1 MNKIIISPSIL
12 TADFLNLGSE
22 INKIEKSGAE
32 WIHLDV
38 MDGSF
43 VPNISFGPKIISDI
57 SKKTKLF
64 LDVHLMVS
72 KPKHLFKSFVDAGSS
87 CITIHSE
94 ATEDL
99 IGDFIELK
107 KLNVKCGVS
116 IKPETSLNTIKPVL
130 DMVDLILI
138 MGVEPGFGGQSLIL
152 ETLEKV
158 SQLVQLRNS
167 NRKYLISIDG
177 GVKTENIKMI
187 KEKGID
193 VVVVGS
199 AFFNSEDQ
207 IQLVKDL
214 KEL

>member
-22 INKIEKSGAE
+22 INKIENSEAK

-57 SKKTKLF
+57 SSKTQLF
-64 LDVHLMVS
+64 CDVHLMVNN
-72 KPKHLFKSFVDAGSS
+72 PKHLFKSFVEAGSS

-99 IGDFIELK
+99 VGDLLELK
-107 KLNVKCGVS
+107 KLGVKCGVS
-116 IKPETSLNTIKPVL
+116 IKPNTSIEKIKPVL
-130 DMVDLILI
+130 DIVDLILI
-138 MGVEPGFGGQSLIL
+138 MGVEPGFGGQSLIP

-158 SQLVQLRNS
+158 SQLVQLRNQ

-177 GVKTENIKMI
+177 GVKTDNIKLI

-199 AFFNSEDQ
+199 AFFNSKDQ
-207 IQLVKDL
+207 VKLVKDL
-214 KEL
+214 QEL

>member
-1 MNKIIISPSIL
+1 MSKIIISPSIL

-22 INKIEKSGAE
+22 INKIEKSGAK

-57 SKKTKLF
+57 SNKTQLF
-64 LDVHLMVS
+64 RDVHLMVNN
-72 KPKHLFKSFVDAGSS
+72 PKHLFKAFVDAGSS

-99 IGDFIELK
+99 LGDLMELK

-116 IKPETSLNTIKPVL
+116 IKPGTSLEKIKYVL
-130 DMVDLILI
+130 DIVDLILI

-152 ETLEKV
+152 ETLDKV
-158 SQLVQLRNS
+158 SQLDSLKTKD
-167 NRKYLISIDG
+167 RKYLISIDG
-177 GVKTENIKMI
+177 GVKTENIKLI

-199 AFFNSEDQ
+199 AFFNSENQ
-207 IQLVKDL
+207 VKLVKDL
-214 KEL
+214 IEL